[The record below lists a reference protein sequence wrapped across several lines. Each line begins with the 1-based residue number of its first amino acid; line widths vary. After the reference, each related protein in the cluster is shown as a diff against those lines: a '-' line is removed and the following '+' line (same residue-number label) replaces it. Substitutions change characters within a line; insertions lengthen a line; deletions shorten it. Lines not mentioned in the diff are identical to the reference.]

1 MIARNTLQT
10 HKIRLLYSLYCG
22 RTALSGGSAR
32 LTHPTHESKRMHL
45 ILPLSFTFSPLLA
58 WVSGWY
64 GLTVAIAAVAL
75 PLAEWFVGAGKATG
89 ATTAPRWGQAFP
101 RLVLALAIGISLWL
115 AAQAHALDWP
125 GLIALALSCGYVLG
139 GIGIVLAHELGH
151 RRALLDRVLARL
163 LLLSVGFGHY
173 VIEHNRGHHR
183 AAATHDDPAT
193 ARQSEGLW
201 RFLPRYYSGI
211 FVDAVRLSRAR
222 PGLLNEALALLAA
235 TLALYV
241 VLFVLGGT
249 KTLVFCIVQS
259 MLALLLVGTIDY
271 VEHWGLIR
279 ATVNG
284 KPERMG
290 TAHTWDCANR
300 IADAM
305 LFNLPRHAAHH
316 IEPSL
321 DCDEL
326 YRSPASPQMPTGYAG
341 MVLLAM
347 LPPVYKHVMTPR
359 LPGVRHSTAT
369 HAL

>member
-1 MIARNTLQT
+1 
-10 HKIRLLYSLYCG
+10 
-22 RTALSGGSAR
+22 
-32 LTHPTHESKRMHL
+32 MHL
-45 ILPLSFTFSPLLA
+45 ILPLTFTLSPLLA
-58 WVSGWY
+58 WTSGWY
-64 GLTVAIAAVAL
+64 GLTVVIAALAL
-75 PLAEWFVGAGKATG
+75 PLAEWWVGPGQAT
-89 ATTAPRWGQAFP
+89 ATAPRWGQAFP
-101 RLVLALAIGISLWL
+101 RLVLALAIAISLGL
-115 AAQAHALDWP
+115 ATQAPALDWP

-151 RRALLDRVLARL
+151 RRALIDRTLART

-193 ARQSEGLW
+193 ARRHEGLW
-201 RFLPRYYSGI
+201 SFLPRYFRGI

-222 PGLLNEALALLAA
+222 PGPLNEALALLAA
-235 TLALYV
+235 TLALYALMFAV
-241 VLFVLGGT
+241 GGA
-249 KTLVFCIVQS
+249 KTLVFCVVQS
-259 MLALLLVGTIDY
+259 LLALLLVGTIDY
-271 VEHWGLIR
+271 VEHWGLVR

-290 TAHTWDCANR
+290 AAHTWDCANLV
-300 IADAM
+300 ADAM

-321 DCDEL
+321 DCEDL

-347 LPPVYKHVMTPR
+347 LPPLYKHVMTPR
-359 LPGVRHSTAT
+359 LPGGVQASISTAVGGST
-369 HAL
+369 